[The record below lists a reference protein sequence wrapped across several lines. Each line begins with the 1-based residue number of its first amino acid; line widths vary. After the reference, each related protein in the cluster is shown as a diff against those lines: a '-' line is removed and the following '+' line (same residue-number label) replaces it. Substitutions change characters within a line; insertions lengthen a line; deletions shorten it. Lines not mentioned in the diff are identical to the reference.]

1 MVYLASTLSLAALEY
16 LVHVDP
22 EDVPDDLV
30 AIAIALPSTATIDA
44 WTASDLPV
52 DWRQAT
58 APLSCQEL
66 GDAWATGGRALGL
79 LVPSVLVPEE
89 TNLLL
94 NPKHALM
101 PQVEI
106 TQVRRFVYDPRLIG

>member
-30 AIAIALPSTATIDA
+30 AMAIVLPSAATIDA
-44 WTASDLPV
+44 WTVSDLPS

-58 APLSCQEL
+58 APLSCQTR
-66 GDAWATGGRALGL
+66 GDAWVTGAPALGL

-94 NPKHALM
+94 NPKHGLM
-101 PQVEI
+101 AQVQIEG
-106 TQVRRFVYDPRLIG
+106 VRRFVYDPRLIG